1 VVGVTLFTWLK
12 YLHVFLAIVAVGFNV
27 SYGIW
32 ITRAAKEPEHQD
44 FTLRGV
50 RFLDDRIANPAYV
63 LLLLSGLGMVV
74 VGDLDLSMFWLWSAL
89 VLWGI
94 LAVLGFGVYTPTLR
108 RQIRVLESDGP
119 DAPEL
124 QRLAMRGR
132 VVGAVLGVIVA
143 VILFLM
149 VAKPNP

>member
-1 VVGVTLFTWLK
+1 MVSVTLFTWLK

-32 ITRAAKEPEHQD
+32 ITRAAREPEHQD
-44 FTLRGV
+44 FALRGI

-63 LLLLSGLGMVV
+63 LLLLSGLGMVA

-119 DAPEL
+119 ESAEF
-124 QRLAMRGR
+124 QHLAVRGR
-132 VVGAVLGVIVA
+132 VVGAILGVIVA